1 MIWASAKERGRPAKL
16 AKSGCRNAPLPASFA
31 YGETAAAA
39 FLYSYVPFLLLGFVF
54 QFIARHLL
62 YTLNI
67 IVVESF
73 ATSHHYCPMSVQP
86 PSALTVTLMR
96 SVLDDLAPEAQLR
109 LYAETGQ
116 EYFDEWK
123 AGAIR
128 ISEQHDMEWIKE
140 NQPAIWLLLQMIDD

>member
-1 MIWASAKERGRPAKL
+1 MQYVFSQFLEGGKTGLRG
-16 AKSGCRNAPLPASFA
+16 
-31 YGETAAAA
+31 
-39 FLYSYVPFLLLGFVF
+39 
-54 QFIARHLL
+54 H
-62 YTLNI
+62 
-67 IVVESF
+67 
-73 ATSHHYCPMSVQP
+73 
-86 PSALTVTLMR
+86 LMR

-140 NQPAIWLLLQMIDD
+140 NQPAIWLLLQMIDE